1 MNNKNYTK
9 KTKKTILL
17 VDDQPEQIDI
27 FKTVLDQHYAVKI
40 VTRGALAVNIAET
53 GNVDLILLDIMMP
66 DVDGFEICRQ
76 LKSNTSTRDIPI
88 IFLTCKESY
97 EDETMGL
104 TLGAVDFIRKPSNAS
119 IVLSRVQNTIA
130 HRQARDELRIK
141 NEQLQQAL
149 KIREDVER
157 IAKHDI
163 KGPLSGILGIVEVLL
178 DDGEHL
184 SDWHK
189 KLVKMIENS
198 SYTLMEMINRSLDL
212 FKMETGVYQ
221 LQPETIDLTVI
232 LERVTGDLGKFS
244 EPKGVHIKIDF
255 FNNLDDQDPFL
266 VYGEKMLCYPLFY
279 NLVLNAIEASN
290 NNSSVIILLSVDRG
304 RAIIQVTNT
313 GEVPRDIRDRFF
325 DKYVTSG
332 KRSGTGLGTYS
343 AWLAVRIQ
351 GGTIELDTRQ
361 IGETTV
367 RVSLP
372 IGILDP

>member
-1 MNNKNYTK
+1 M
-9 KTKKTILL
+9 L
-17 VDDQPEQIDI
+17 VDDQPEQIDV
-27 FKTVLDQHYAVKI
+27 FKAALEQRYTVKI
-40 VTRGALAVNIAET
+40 ATRGALAIKIAE
-53 GNVDLILLDIMMP
+53 GGGVDLILLDVMMP
-66 DVDGFEICRQ
+66 EMDGFEICRH
-76 LKSNTSTRDIPI
+76 LKNKTSTREIPI

-97 EDETMGL
+97 EDETAGL
-104 TLGAVDFIRKPSNAS
+104 ALGAVDFIRKPSNAS

-130 HRQARDELRIK
+130 HRQAKDELRNK

-178 DDGEHL
+178 DDEENL
-184 SDWHK
+184 TEWHK

-221 LQPETIDLTVI
+221 LQPENLDLIVV
-232 LERVTGDLGKFS
+232 LERVVGDLGKYA
-244 EPKGVHIKIDF
+244 EPKGVNIKIDF
-255 FNNLDDQDPFL
+255 ANNAENLDPFF

-290 NNSSVIILLSVDRG
+290 NNSSIAILLSTEQNS
-304 RAIIQVTNT
+304 AMIQITNT
-313 GEVPRDIRDRFF
+313 GEVPMAIRDRFF

-332 KRSGTGLGTYS
+332 KRGGTGLGSYS

-351 GGTIELDTRQ
+351 GGTIDLDTGHT
-361 IGETTV
+361 GETTL

-372 IGILDP
+372 IWNGAITA